1 MKKIYIQPQT
11 KAELAQCEV
20 MLAAS
25 MFDVNNDSQY
35 ITPIN
40 DEYNGTFAVK
50 EYHFG
55 DDF

>member
-11 KAELAQCEV
+11 KVELAQCEV

-25 MFDVNNDSQY
+25 AFNINNDSQS
-35 ITPIN
+35 ITPLD
-40 DEYNGTFAVK
+40 DEYDDEFAVR
-50 EYHFG
+50 EYSFD